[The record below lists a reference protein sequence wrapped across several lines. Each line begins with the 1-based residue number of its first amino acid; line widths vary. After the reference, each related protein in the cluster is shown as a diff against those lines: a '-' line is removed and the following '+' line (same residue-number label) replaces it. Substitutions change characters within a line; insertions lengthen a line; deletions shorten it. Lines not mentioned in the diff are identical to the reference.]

1 MISKR
6 YSRARSQRGIP
17 RPRRQRG
24 VVLIT
29 AMLLL
34 IVVTIMALSMF
45 RGYGIQ
51 ERIAGNTRD
60 KQRALAAAISAQ
72 QYAEFQLASG
82 TAPLPGVCPAGFLPN
97 GMQVCLPPG
106 GPLPNF
112 ASWPWTS
119 GVTYANFATD
129 TINGIQNKVNAAV
142 NDPGTRDSG
151 AFTASYVQAPVFNI
165 IDLGPNKG
173 TPAGE
178 VYQVDAVGFGGTT
191 NTVAVVES
199 TFVIGSNTASNLG
212 NP

>member
-1 MISKR
+1 M
-6 YSRARSQRGIP
+6 RSINYP
-17 RPRRQRG
+17 LRQRG
-24 VVLIT
+24 FILVT

-45 RGYGIQ
+45 RGYGAE
-51 ERIAGNTRD
+51 ERLAGNTRD

-82 TAPLPGVCPAGFLPN
+82 TAPLPGVCPAGVLPN
-97 GMQVCLPPG
+97 GMQVCLPPPAPA
-106 GPLPNF
+106 PLPNF
-112 ASWPWTS
+112 ATLPWVT
-119 GVTYANFATD
+119 GVTYSVFTSNSINNVSNVISATGTKD
-129 TINGIQNKVNAAV
+129 TATQ
-142 NDPGTRDSG
+142 S
-151 AFTASYVQAPVFNI
+151 ASYVQAPVFNV

-178 VYQVDAVGFGGTT
+178 VYQVDAVGFGGTS

-199 TFVIGSNTASNLG
+199 TFVVGSNAPSNLG